1 MKKIW
6 NRIVEKF
13 IGEKMTEDEF
23 YEEFPELSPI
33 EEEGFV
39 PLAEYEEE
47 IKKETHQENQDKM
60 KFTLNRVLEN
70 INDMSKKLLTNV
82 KINDYIIDAILFTK
96 KGIFLISFLPDE
108 GYFRGKETDTYLDYF
123 PFTKLENW
131 GIRGNKVLPKYKDN
145 PDKQILNPLGELVIW
160 KQQIKKQKQFE
171 KINFYTIILY
181 RGSACFD
188 YEYSKSP
195 YIFSAG
201 DLYGFI
207 NTTEK
212 NIYTKEQ
219 LEEFY
224 NSFVTYD
231 N

>member
-6 NRIVEKF
+6 NKIVEKF

-33 EEEGFV
+33 EETGLV
-39 PLAEYEEE
+39 SLAEYEEE

-60 KFTLNRVLEN
+60 KFTLNRVIEN

-82 KINDYIIDAILFTK
+82 KINDYIIDGILFTK
-96 KGIFLISFLPDE
+96 KGIFLISFLHDE
-108 GYFRGKETDTYLDYF
+108 GYFRGKEIDTYLDYF
-123 PFTKLENW
+123 SFTKLKHW
-131 GIRGNKVLPKYKDN
+131 GEQEVEVYPKYKNN
-145 PDKQILNPLGELVIW
+145 PDKQILNPLGELVVW
-160 KQQIKKQKQFE
+160 KQQIKKIKQFE
-171 KINFYTIILY
+171 KINFYTIMLHH
-181 RGSACFD
+181 GSAYFD
-188 YEYSKSP
+188 YDYSNSP
-195 YIFSAG
+195 YIFSLG
-201 DLYGFI
+201 SLTRFI
-207 NTTEK
+207 NNMK
-212 NIYTKEQ
+212 NNIYTKEQ